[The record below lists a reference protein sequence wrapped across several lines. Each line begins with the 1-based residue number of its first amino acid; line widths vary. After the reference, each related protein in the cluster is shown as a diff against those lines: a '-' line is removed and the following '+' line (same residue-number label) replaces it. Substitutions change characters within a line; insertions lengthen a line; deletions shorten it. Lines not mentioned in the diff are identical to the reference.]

1 MIAIYKKELRQAY
14 TGLLGYALSAFY
26 LLFAGVFVTMNNLYG
41 KDVSIETT
49 YSYILFSLLLI
60 TPILTMRSLAEE
72 RQSGT
77 YLLLSSLP
85 IRTADF
91 VMGKYLAL
99 LTVMAAPIA
108 LVGSYAVI
116 LSFYGTVRPLSVIL
130 VTLAL
135 FLVAAA
141 MIALGIFISSVSSG
155 VMMAAVLTMGAL
167 LMIYYLPSLVVLL
180 PATAMGSFWIFTA
193 LILLIGAMIGYYTQ
207 SLNWGLLSTAVSE
220 GILLSVLLLNASLLE
235 GAAANLFGLLSLT
248 SRFELF
254 SLYGLFDLS
263 AICYFVSVCFVFVY
277 FTVVSVEKRR
287 FN

>member
-1 MIAIYKKELRQAY
+1 MIAIFKKELRSAY
-14 TGLLGYALSAFY
+14 TGLLGWSLSAFY

-41 KDVSIETT
+41 KDVSIENT
-49 YSYILFSLLLI
+49 YSYILFALLLV

-91 VMGKYLAL
+91 VLGKYLAL
-99 LTVMAAPIA
+99 LVVMAAPIG
-108 LVGSYAVI
+108 LVGSYAFI

-135 FLVAAA
+135 FWVAAA
-141 MIALGIFISSVSSG
+141 MIALGLFISSVSSG

-193 LILLIGAMIGYYTQ
+193 LIIGIGALIGYYTK
-207 SLNWGLLSTAVSE
+207 SLNWGLLSTAFIE
-220 GILLSVLLLNASLLE
+220 GILLTVLLVSPTWLE
-235 GAAANLFGLLSLT
+235 GSAATLFGLLSLT

-263 AICYFVSVCFVFVY
+263 AICYFLSVCFLLVY
-277 FTVVSVEKRR
+277 FTVVAVEKRR
-287 FN
+287 FD